1 MRNSPNSWPLAALL
15 LLSGCSLAPEP
26 APPPGPIP
34 ETWAQAETSTTPLPA
49 AWWRTFGSPD
59 IDALVEGAL
68 AANQDLAAALARI
81 EQARAGVRIAGAGL
95 WPRIDAAGTATDTRQ
110 SGSGTLTA
118 ITAPGTTRIGSNSG
132 TSYDGQ
138 LQVAYEVDLFG
149 RVRAGRDAARDRLS
163 ASAFD
168 HQALRLITAAE
179 VVQTALELAA
189 TERRLELAA
198 ANLDNARALLALLDA
213 RLSAGR
219 SAALERD
226 QQRGAVASLEAEIA
240 TLGENRAQQ
249 RHRLAVLSGA
259 PSPDFTPPVP
269 QWAQLRLP
277 EVRPM
282 VPAALLSQRPDLRR
296 AEAELA
302 AAGAD
307 LGAARAALYP
317 SLEISWDRAWTD
329 RSSATLT
336 NLGASLLA
344 PIFRGGALRGEVARS
359 AAQRR
364 ELAATYHQAV
374 LTAFGEVSDALAAQR
389 QSALRGAALD
399 RAAAAARDAYASAR
413 AQFDAGA
420 VDYQILLDVQR
431 SQIRAEDAAANG
443 RLDRFTAV
451 ISLYRALGGGD
462 LP

>member
-1 MRNSPNSWPLAALL
+1 MRNSPNSWLLAALL
-15 LLSGCSLAPEP
+15 LLAGCSLAPEP

-34 ETWAQAETSTTPLPA
+34 ETWAQAETSTAPLPA

-68 AANQDLAAALARI
+68 AANRDLAAALARI

-118 ITAPGTTRIGSNSG
+118 ITGPGTTRIGSDSG
-132 TSYDGQ
+132 TSYHGQ
-138 LQVAYEVDLFG
+138 LQVAYEADLFG
-149 RVRAGRDAARDRLS
+149 RVRAGRDAARDRLA

-168 HQALRLITAAE
+168 HQALRLVTAAE

-213 RLSAGR
+213 RLAAGR

-226 QQRGAVASLEAEIA
+226 QQRSAVAGLEAEIA
-240 TLGENRAQQ
+240 ALGESRAQQ

-259 PSPDFTPPVP
+259 PSPDFAPPVP

-317 SLEISWDRAWTD
+317 SLEISLGSHLD
-329 RSSATLT
+329 RSLQRHPHQSRRQPA
-336 NLGASLLA
+336 GADLSRRRA
-344 PIFRGGALRGEVARS
+344 AWRGGA
-359 AAQRR
+359 QRR
-364 ELAATYHQAV
+364 AAPGTGRHLSPGGADRLRRGQRRPRRPAPECLARCRAGPRRGCGARRLRERPRAV
-374 LTAFGEVSDALAAQR
+374 
-389 QSALRGAALD
+389 
-399 RAAAAARDAYASAR
+399 
-413 AQFDAGA
+413 
-420 VDYQILLDVQR
+420 
-431 SQIRAEDAAANG
+431 
-443 RLDRFTAV
+443 
-451 ISLYRALGGGD
+451 
-462 LP
+462 